1 MTEQKPAN
9 TKKMGRMP
17 AAQRR
22 EQLLDVAAEAFSRQG
37 YARATTSQLAKA
49 AGVTEPI
56 IYRHFK
62 SKRNLFIALIDRTGQ
77 RTLEQWERD
86 LAGAATPAERLARLI
101 GDNPMVTNEGRD
113 AYRVFLQAISEVE
126 DEGIRDAISN
136 HIKSLHEFIVAELT
150 TAQKT
155 GAVRDRFSAGV
166 LAWSL
171 ISMGLGYGALTAL
184 GVQGHNDRD
193 EKGMH
198 LSDVLARVLVGKPA
212 EQPRKTE
219 DD

>member
-1 MTEQKPAN
+1 MA
-9 TKKMGRMP
+9 RMP
-17 AAQRR
+17 AAERR

-62 SKRNLFIALIDRTGQ
+62 SKRNLFIALIARTGK
-77 RTLEQWERD
+77 RTLDQWERD
-86 LAGAATPAERLARLI
+86 LAGAQTPAERLALLI
-101 GDNPMVTNEGRD
+101 GDNPMVTDEGRE

-126 DEGIRDAISN
+126 DDEIRDAISD
-136 HIKSLHEFIVAELT
+136 HIKSLHAFIERELT
-150 TAQKT
+150 KAQDH
-155 GAVRDRFSAGV
+155 GAVSARFSAQV

-171 ISMGLGYGALTAL
+171 ITMGLGYGALTAL
-184 GVQGHNDRD
+184 GVEGHNQTDP
-193 EKGMH
+193 KGVH

-212 EQPRKTE
+212 EKPKKGEEKSQ
-219 DD
+219 

>member
-1 MTEQKPAN
+1 MA
-9 TKKMGRMP
+9 RMP

-22 EQLLDVAAEAFSRQG
+22 EQLLDVAAQAFSAQG
-37 YARATTSQLAKA
+37 YARATTSQLARA

-62 SKRNLFIALIDRTGQ
+62 SKKNLFIALIARTGK

-86 LAGAATPAERLARLI
+86 LAGAKTPAERLARLI
-101 GDNPMVTNEGRD
+101 GDNPMVSGEGRD

-126 DEGIRDAISN
+126 DEDIRRAISD
-136 HIKSLHEFIVAELT
+136 HIRSLHAFIVGELAE
-150 TAQKT
+150 AQKT
-155 GAVRDRFSAGV
+155 GAVRDRFSAEV

-184 GVQGHNDRD
+184 GVEGHNERD
-193 EKGMH
+193 DKGMH
-198 LSDVLARVLVGKPA
+198 LSDVLARVLVGKSA
-212 EQPRKTE
+212 ETPPKG
-219 DD
+219 